1 MQEPRRIR
9 AGVRDSLG
17 WACLAASLLL
27 LSTGVR
33 VVRAGN
39 EDPAALVSTDPA
51 RVEALEREQTE
62 VPPAAPSPSPR
73 PKVPPPRAEVRPR
86 ADGTVADPAS
96 GVVVL
101 NTRGY
106 NYGPANIPSAP
117 MPRRPG
123 EGPAN

>member
-1 MQEPRRIR
+1 M
-9 AGVRDSLG
+9 RDSLG

-33 VVRAGN
+33 VVRAGD

-73 PKVPPPRAEVRPR
+73 PNVSPPRAEAQPR
-86 ADGTVADPAS
+86 AGGTVADPAS

-106 NYGPANIPSAP
+106 NYGPANTPSAP
-117 MPRRPG
+117 TPRPPD
-123 EGPAN
+123 EGPAD